1 MIHIEWFDT
10 EIDSIIEID
19 SRTDERK
26 HKNTIS
32 IKNQNI
38 NNTPIDRKIGE
49 LNKELLG
56 LIKINT
62 Q

>member
-19 SRTDERK
+19 SYNDIRK

-38 NNTPIDRKIGE
+38 KQTPIDRKI
-49 LNKELLG
+49 
-56 LIKINT
+56 
-62 Q
+62 